1 MFQVVLSAS
10 PVLSQEDLKRFALG
24 VSPQWDME
32 CDHLLHT
39 TVSRLA
45 DRNEPHNHVVL
56 ILDKVGF
63 IISINYC

>member
-10 PVLSQEDLKRFALG
+10 PVLSQEDLKTFAQG
-24 VSPQWDME
+24 VSSQWDGE

-39 TVSRLA
+39 AVSQFA
-45 DRNEPHNHVVL
+45 DRNKPHNHVVL

-63 IISINYC
+63 FVYI